1 MDIEY
6 EITMN
11 DLLNFNLYHLGQ
23 SSILRRFR
31 IVVQFLV
38 PAILIV
44 ILMLTVL
51 TDNFSIILTFVCV
64 VVSIFCLFLYPSY
77 YPKHLKK
84 ATRKVCK
91 ERINKTS
98 ICRHKLSL
106 TPNGI
111 TEISVWRKKWEH
123 WKVIEKVRSTDDYVF
138 IYNSAVSAYLVPRRA
153 FHDESQ
159 YEEFMRILKQN
170 VRNIVD

>member
-6 EITMN
+6 EITMD

-31 IVVQFLV
+31 IIVQFLV
-38 PAILIV
+38 PAILIL

-51 TDNFSIILTFVCV
+51 TDNFSIILTLVCV
-64 VVSIFCLFLYPSY
+64 VVSVYCLFFYPSD

-84 ATRKVCK
+84 ATRKVCR
-91 ERINKTS
+91 ERINKTAT
-98 ICRHKLSL
+98 CKHKLSL
-106 TPNGI
+106 TPDGI
-111 TEISVWRKKWEH
+111 TEITVWRKGWVH
-123 WKVIEKVRSTDDYVF
+123 WKVIEKVVSTDDYVF

-159 YEEFMRILKQN
+159 YEEFMQILKQN
-170 VRNIVD
+170 VRYVVD